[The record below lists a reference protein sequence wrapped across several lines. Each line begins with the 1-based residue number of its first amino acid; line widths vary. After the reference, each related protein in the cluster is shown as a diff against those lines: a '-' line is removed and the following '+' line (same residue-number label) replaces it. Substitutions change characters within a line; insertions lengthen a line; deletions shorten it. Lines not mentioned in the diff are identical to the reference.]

1 MAPNMKQLIIKA
13 FMSVTSTDNTS
24 QFTNQWICDEGWFQI
39 LTHHIP
45 SLKDALNINR
55 ANVIRSISS
64 VAVPLKSEGEI
75 LIYHKIFQN
84 NTANNHRGTTDTVDL
99 TATAQS
105 TIIQSNKVN
114 ITAIK
119 MTKHDG

>member
-1 MAPNMKQLIIKA
+1 MVSNIDAPHSIFERSDVPILHQKCMKLVPPNRLE
-13 FMSVTSTDNTS
+13 F
-24 QFTNQWICDEGWFQI
+24 FQ
-39 LTHHIP
+39 
-45 SLKDALNINR
+45 
-55 ANVIRSISS
+55 
-64 VAVPLKSEGEI
+64 G
-75 LIYHKIFQN
+75 N

>member
-1 MAPNMKQLIIKA
+1 LE
-13 FMSVTSTDNTS
+13 F
-24 QFTNQWICDEGWFQI
+24 FQ
-39 LTHHIP
+39 
-45 SLKDALNINR
+45 
-55 ANVIRSISS
+55 
-64 VAVPLKSEGEI
+64 G
-75 LIYHKIFQN
+75 N